1 MVNVIPAHSICRVFI
16 FLGEFG
22 LVYHA
27 VYNEP
32 NAVPRAVAV
41 KTLKGSPSSV
51 NTEMC

>member
-1 MVNVIPAHSICRVFI
+1 MYFSPAHSIFAKYS
-16 FLGEFG
+16 FSGEFG

-32 NAVPRAVAV
+32 KAVPRAVAV

>member
-1 MVNVIPAHSICRVFI
+1 MYFQPIPFAKYILFS
-16 FLGEFG
+16 GEFG